1 MKGNFY
7 LTGMKVALISK
18 DEAVNEALS
27 QLEKRLTEGRA
38 EVLLKT
44 DLSDYAGYYAV
55 QDFAPEL
62 TLFVDKGTSG
72 VHTVKIANASDLKKR
87 DTSACYQAA
96 QPFLHELRMR
106 GEQPESQG
114 VYKPDWNDV
123 KYWDWYW
130 RDKSPMLY
138 VRSKLDADQLA
149 DALYNGVLEF
159 GIARRKEQLTP
170 EKEECCGLKGAVSR
184 G

>member
-1 MKGNFY
+1 MQGNFY

-44 DLSDYAGYYAV
+44 DLNDYAGYYAV
-55 QDFAPEL
+55 QEFAPEL
-62 TLFVDKGTSG
+62 TLFVDHGTSG
-72 VHTVKIANASDLKKR
+72 VHAVKVANASDLKKR
-87 DTSACYQAA
+87 DTSACYQAL

-149 DALYNGVLEF
+149 DALYNGVLAL
-159 GIARRKEQLTP
+159 GISRRKKQMEP
-170 EKEECCGLKGAVSR
+170 EKEECCGLKGAVDR

>member
-27 QLEKRLTEGRA
+27 QLNDRLTEGGA
-38 EVLLKT
+38 KTLLKT
-44 DLSDYAGYYAV
+44 DLNDYAGYYAV

-62 TLFVDKGTSG
+62 TLFVDKGTNG
-72 VHTVKIANASDLKKR
+72 VHTIKVANASDLKKR

-159 GIARRKEQLTP
+159 GIARRKEQLEP

>member
-27 QLEKRLTEGRA
+27 QLNDRLTEGGTKT
-38 EVLLKT
+38 LLKT
-44 DLSDYAGYYAV
+44 DLNDYAGYYAV
-55 QDFAPEL
+55 QEFTPEL

-72 VHTVKIANASDLKKR
+72 VHTVKVANASDLKKR

-106 GEQPESQG
+106 DEQPESQG

-138 VRSKLDADQLA
+138 VRSKLTVDQLA

-159 GIARRKEQLTP
+159 GKARRKEQMEP
-170 EKEECCGLKGAVSR
+170 KKKSAAA
-184 G
+184 

>member
-1 MKGNFY
+1 MQGNFY
-7 LTGMKVALISK
+7 LKNMKVALISK

-27 QLEKRLTEGRA
+27 QLNDRLTEGGA
-38 EVLLKT
+38 NVLLKT
-44 DLSDYAGYYAV
+44 DLNDYAGYYAV

-72 VHTVKIANASDLKKR
+72 VHTVKIENASGMKKR
-87 DTSACYQAA
+87 DTGACYDAA

-106 GEQPESQG
+106 GEDPGSQG
-114 VYKPDWNDV
+114 AYKADWNDV

-138 VRSKLDADQLA
+138 VRSKLGAAQLA
-149 DALYNGVLEF
+149 DALYNGVLAL
-159 GIARRKEQLTP
+159 GISRRKKQMEP
-170 EKEECCGLKGAVSR
+170 EKEECCGLKGAVDR

>member
-18 DEAVNEALS
+18 NEAVNEALS
-27 QLEKRLTEGRA
+27 QFEKRLNEGGA
-38 EVLLKT
+38 KTLLKT
-44 DLSDYAGYYAV
+44 DLNDYAGCKAV

-72 VHTVKIANASDLKKR
+72 VHTVKVANTSDLKKR
-87 DTSACYQAA
+87 DTSACHNVA
-96 QPFLHELRMR
+96 QLFLHELRML
-106 GEQPESQG
+106 GEQPKSQG
-114 VYKPDWNDV
+114 VYKLDWNDI

-130 RDKSPMLY
+130 KNKSPMLY

-149 DALYNGVLEF
+149 EALYNGVLEF
-159 GIARRKEQLTP
+159 SKSRRKTQMLE

-184 G
+184 R

>member
-1 MKGNFY
+1 MEGNFY
-7 LTGMKVALISK
+7 LKNMKVALISK

-27 QLEKRLTEGRA
+27 QLEKRLTEGGA
-38 EVLLKT
+38 NVLLKT
-44 DLSDYAGYYAV
+44 DLNDYAGYYAV
-55 QDFAPEL
+55 QEFAPEL

-72 VHTVKIANASDLKKR
+72 MHAVKVANASDLKKR
-87 DTSACYQAA
+87 DTSACDQAA
-96 QPFLHELRMR
+96 QSFLHELRMR

-138 VRSKLDADQLA
+138 VRSKLTAEQLA

-159 GIARRKEQLTP
+159 GIARRKEQMEP
-170 EKEECCGLKGAVSR
+170 EKEECCGLNGAVSR

>member
-1 MKGNFY
+1 MQGNFY
-7 LTGMKVALISK
+7 LTNMKVALISK

-44 DLSDYAGYYAV
+44 DLNDYAGYYAV
-55 QDFAPEL
+55 QDFAPAL

-72 VHTVKIANASDLKKR
+72 VHTVKIENASGLKKR

-130 RDKSPMLY
+130 KDKSPMLY
-138 VRSKLDADQLA
+138 VRSKLDSDQLA

-159 GIARRKEQLTP
+159 GIARRKEQLEP

>member
-7 LTGMKVALISK
+7 LTGMRVALISK
-18 DEAVNEALS
+18 DEAVNEALT
-27 QLEKRLTEGRA
+27 QLNDHLTEGGA
-38 EVLLKT
+38 KTLLKT
-44 DLSDYAGYYAV
+44 DLNDYAGYYAV
-55 QDFAPEL
+55 QEFAPEL

-106 GEQPESQG
+106 GAHPESQG
-114 VYKPDWNDV
+114 VYKPEWEDV
-123 KYWDWYW
+123 KYWEWYW

-138 VRSKLDADQLA
+138 VRSKLNADQLA
-149 DALYNGVLEF
+149 DALYNGVLAF
-159 GIARRKEQLTP
+159 GKARRKKQLTP
-170 EKEECCGLKGAVSR
+170 EKEECCGLKGAVTR
-184 G
+184 